1 MIAKKTDFVEILQ
14 GLFLVKDLK
23 GKKFSLIVSKNIKL
37 IQDSLKDLEHQ
48 GMPSKEVIELAN
60 KIKAL
65 SSDLTEESKDQI
77 KLLEEENANII
88 DERKAQIAEIKER
101 LDEELELELIPM
113 KEDVLPED
121 ISTEQL
127 MALEK
132 IIE

>member
-48 GMPSKEVIELAN
+48 GMPSKEFIELAN

>member
-48 GMPSKEVIELAN
+48 GMPSQEFIELAN

-65 SSDLTEESKDQI
+65 STDLTEESKEQI
-77 KLLEEENANII
+77 KLLEEENASII

>member
-48 GMPSKEVIELAN
+48 GMPSQEFIELAN

-65 SSDLTEESKDQI
+65 STDLTEESKEQI
-77 KLLEEENANII
+77 KLLEEENASII

-132 IIE
+132 IIQ